1 MILPAVTLAA
11 YPAATIA
18 RLLRASL
25 LETMNRDFIR
35 TARGKGLSPFAIVWR
50 HALKNAALP
59 TLAFVGLQAGFLIG
73 GAIVV
78 EGVFAY
84 PGVGQL
90 ALQSVSSRDLPTVQA
105 FVVVVAIMILLIGLT
120 VDLIARLLDP
130 RLREL
135 ASAKG
140 GD

>member
-1 MILPAVTLAA
+1 
-11 YPAATIA
+11 
-18 RLLRASL
+18 
-25 LETMNRDFIR
+25 
-35 TARGKGLSPFAIVWR
+35 
-50 HALKNAALP
+50 LP

-120 VDLIARLLDP
+120 VDLIARFLDP